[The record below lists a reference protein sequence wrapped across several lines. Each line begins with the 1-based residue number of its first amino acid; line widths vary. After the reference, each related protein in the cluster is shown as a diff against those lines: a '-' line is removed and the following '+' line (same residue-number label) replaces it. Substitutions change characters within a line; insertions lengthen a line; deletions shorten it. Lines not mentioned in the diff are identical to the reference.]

1 MKSFLLLMALIAL
14 PLKPFARKPLSVQQS
29 VVQQRWSSR
38 QLGPQI
44 DTLLSQQF
52 SNTGPGGVVLVGKEG
67 KIIYQQAFGK
77 ADLETDVA
85 MRPEQVFRI
94 GSITKQFT
102 ACAIM
107 KLAEE
112 GRLSLQDDI
121 RKFIP
126 DYPTQGQ
133 TITIEHLLTHTS
145 GISTGAGQW
154 TPETRKK
161 DVTPLE
167 LIDQFKQAPMEFTP
181 GSSFRY
187 NNNGYVLLGYI
198 ITQVTGTSWQEYIT
212 THFFQPLGMTH
223 TCFDSAGAI
232 IPNRAGGY
240 EVYDEKY
247 RNVAFLSMS
256 QPYAAGAIL
265 STAADLYTWNK
276 ALIAHKVI
284 HPQSLQKAWTSYKLK
299 NGKSTGYGYGWWLG
313 NIQGSPD
320 IRHDGLING
329 LSTFAVYL
337 PKEKVFVAFLTN
349 GENNNP
355 ELAGSKIAAI
365 AIGKPYPQKEIP
377 LSAEQRQALEGVYG
391 STATGEQYIAYE
403 NDRLLMYAKGGGKTR
418 LLPFAP
424 DQCWQDN
431 SLNTLTFTR
440 DSMGYINALVLKG
453 TGDSIVM
460 PRTNKPIQHL
470 KAIPMD
476 SSDLEKYVGKYRFRS
491 GFILTISRED
501 NRIYGKGAG
510 GRQVK
515 QEILFYA
522 PHQFFAKNMD
532 AQLSFHVDEQ
542 GMVRGLTKIQNGE
555 EEAEKVE

>member
-1 MKSFLLLMALIAL
+1 MKFFWLLVTFIIL
-14 PLKPFARKPLSVQQS
+14 PFKPFARKPLSARQS
-29 VVQQRWSSR
+29 VVQQLWSAR
-38 QLGPQI
+38 QLAPQI
-44 DTLLSQQF
+44 DTLLSRQF
-52 SNTGPGGVVLVGKEG
+52 SNSGPGGVVLVGKEG
-67 KIIYQQAFGK
+67 RIIYQQAFGK

-85 MRPEQVFRI
+85 MQPEQVFRI

-112 GRLSLQDDI
+112 GRLTLQDDI

-167 LIDQFKQAPMEFTP
+167 LIGQFKQSPMEFLP
-181 GSSFRY
+181 GNSFRY

-198 ITQVTGTSWQEYIT
+198 ITLVTGTSYQEYIT

-223 TCFDSAGAI
+223 TCFDSAGGI
-232 IPNRAGGY
+232 IPNRASGY
-240 EVYDEKY
+240 EVYDGQY
-247 RNVAFLSMS
+247 RNAAFLSMS

-284 HPQSLQKAWTSYKLK
+284 QPQSLEKAWTSFQLK
-299 NGKSTGYGYGWWLG
+299 NGQSTGYGYGWWLG

-329 LSTFAVYL
+329 FSTFAVYL

-355 ELAGSKIAAI
+355 ELVGSKIAAI
-365 AIGKPYPQKEIP
+365 AIGKSYPQKEVP

-391 STATGEQYIAYE
+391 SSATREQYIVYE

-418 LLPFAP
+418 LLPFDK
-424 DQCWQDN
+424 DQCWEEN

-440 DSMGYINALVLKG
+440 DNKGNINALVIKG
-453 TGDSIVM
+453 TGDSVTLV
-460 PRTNKPIQHL
+460 RTNKVVTSM
-470 KAIPMD
+470 KAIPME
-476 SSDLEKYVGKYRFRS
+476 SADLEKYVGKYRFSS
-491 GFILTISRED
+491 GFILTITRED
-501 NRIYGKGAG
+501 NRMYGKGAG

-515 QEILFYA
+515 QEILLYA
-522 PHQFFAKNMD
+522 PHHFFAKNMD
-532 AQLSFHVDEQ
+532 AQLSFHIDED
-542 GMVRGLTKIQNGE
+542 GTVRGLTKIQNGQ
-555 EEAEKVE
+555 EEAEKIE